1 MEVRDFSAEFAQH
14 AERMRR
20 AARERREAVQLR
32 SVLEPDTLAMTSKQD
47 DELLG
52 KPMPDDD
59 FPGDKRLRTLRLL
72 LNKVD
77 NNGFER
83 CAAVAHSPAARL
95 ARHATLFCRRS
106 PHQLQFHSAFE
117 RSVARILFR
126 DTWGTESAA
135 IMRKYG
141 YAKCSSEVLIRCH
154 PDHGPSHTR
163 DARAPDLLVCVWQH
177 AAPLRK
183 DV

>member
-95 ARHATLFCRRS
+95 AVTQRCFAADRPTSSSSTPPL
-106 PHQLQFHSAFE
+106 SA
-117 RSVARILFR
+117 R
-126 DTWGTESAA
+126 
-135 IMRKYG
+135 
-141 YAKCSSEVLIRCH
+141 
-154 PDHGPSHTR
+154 
-163 DARAPDLLVCVWQH
+163 
-177 AAPLRK
+177 
-183 DV
+183 

>member
-1 MEVRDFSAEFAQH
+1 MEVRDFSADFAQH

-32 SVLEPDTLAMTSKQD
+32 SVLEPDTLATTSKQD
-47 DELLG
+47 DDEMLG

-77 NNGFER
+77 NRGFE
-83 CAAVAHSPAARL
+83 
-95 ARHATLFCRRS
+95 RS

-117 RSVARILFR
+117 RSVARILFK

-154 PDHGPSHTR
+154 PRPR
-163 DARAPDLLVCVWQH
+163 LKPH
-177 AAPLRK
+177 A
-183 DV
+183 

>member
-1 MEVRDFSAEFAQH
+1 MPSAC
-14 AERMRR
+14 R

-32 SVLEPDTLAMTSKQD
+32 SVLEPDTLATTSKQD
-47 DELLG
+47 DDEMLG

-59 FPGDKRLRTLRLL
+59 FPATSACVRCGL

-77 NNGFER
+77 NRGFE
-83 CAAVAHSPAARL
+83 
-95 ARHATLFCRRS
+95 RS

-117 RSVARILFR
+117 RSVARILFK

-141 YAKCSSEVLIRCH
+141 YAKCSS
-154 PDHGPSHTR
+154 
-163 DARAPDLLVCVWQH
+163 
-177 AAPLRK
+177 RK
-183 DV
+183 S